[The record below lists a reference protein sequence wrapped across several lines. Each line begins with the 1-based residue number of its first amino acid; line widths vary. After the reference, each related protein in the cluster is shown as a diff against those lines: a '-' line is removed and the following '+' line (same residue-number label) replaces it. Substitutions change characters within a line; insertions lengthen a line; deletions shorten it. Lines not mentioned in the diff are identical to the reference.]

1 MKNNFEQEREINE
14 MLRQQELF
22 TDFVEIKEKDTEYPF
37 KAVVIQMD
45 GDWKHEH
52 MRLDEVMK
60 ENGYVYLLKEMVQDS
75 DSDWYVAKHIYTKWG
90 W

>member
-1 MKNNFEQEREINE
+1 MKELERQIEE
-14 MLRQQELF
+14 MLRKEELY
-22 TDFVEIKEKDTEYPF
+22 TDDISIYEKDTKFPF
-37 KAVVIQMD
+37 KAVVIQID

-52 MRLDEVMK
+52 IRLDEVMK

-75 DSDWYVAKHIYTKWG
+75 DSDWYVAKHIYTKWE